1 MHASGLQH
9 RTITGIGQQGPALS
23 MGHCLYKSKDKIGQ
37 PGPALHMGHS
47 KANMEESSQPRAALP
62 VGHDPSRNDMEEAC
76 LAHGP
81 LPVKVIHEISQPGP
95 AVHVD
100 VATVVPKQP
109 PFFKA
114 GLGMECMPNL
124 ALKKG
129 GRFRTTSSPECSRN
143 GLLFSRPDWAWNA
156 CQIWP

>member
-1 MHASGLQH
+1 
-9 RTITGIGQQGPALS
+9 
-23 MGHCLYKSKDKIGQ
+23 
-37 PGPALHMGHS
+37 MGHS

-62 VGHDPSRNDMEEAC
+62 VGHDPSRNDMAEAC

-114 GLGMECMPNL
+114 GLGMECKPNL

-156 CQIWP
+156 CIWSSTQNNYRNRAARACPVHGPFTAFTKAKTK

>member
-109 PFFKA
+109 PFFQGQIRHGMHA
-114 GLGMECMPNL
+114 QSGLDKRRPFRDRSGDEVVLFVFQGRIGQQCMPNP
-124 ALKKG
+124 ALKK
-129 GRFRTTSSPECSRN
+129 
-143 GLLFSRPDWAWNA
+143 
-156 CQIWP
+156 

>member
-1 MHASGLQH
+1 
-9 RTITGIGQQGPALS
+9 
-23 MGHCLYKSKDKIGQ
+23 
-37 PGPALHMGHS
+37 MGHS

-62 VGHDPSRNDMEEAC
+62 VGHDPSRNDMAEAC

-114 GLGMECMPNL
+114 GLGMECRPNQRL
-124 ALKKG
+124 D
-129 GRFRTTSSPECSRN
+129 RE
-143 GLLFSRPDWAWNA
+143 RPFQDHFVAGVLPKRPPFFKARLGMGCMHLVLNTE
-156 CQIWP
+156 QVQE